1 MGARVVLPGF
11 VDDRVLEG
19 LYAAA
24 TAFALPSL
32 SEGFGL
38 PILEAM
44 QRGLPVACSDASAL
58 PEVAAGAAL
67 LFDPHDVASMRAAL
81 GRVLGDGDLR
91 ARLIVAGRARAA
103 ELTWD
108 RTARATLAAYRR
120 ALGAP

>member
-1 MGARVVLPGF
+1 MVLPGF
-11 VDDRVLEG
+11 VDEPALEG

-24 TAFALPSL
+24 SAFALPSL

-44 QRGLPVACSDASAL
+44 RRGLPVTCSDASAL
-58 PEVAAGAAL
+58 PETAGGAAL
-67 LFDPHDVASMRAAL
+67 LFDPRDVASIRAAL
-81 GRVLGDGDLR
+81 SRVLGDGELR
-91 ARLIVAGRARAA
+91 ARLIAAGRARAS

-120 ALGAP
+120 ALGSP